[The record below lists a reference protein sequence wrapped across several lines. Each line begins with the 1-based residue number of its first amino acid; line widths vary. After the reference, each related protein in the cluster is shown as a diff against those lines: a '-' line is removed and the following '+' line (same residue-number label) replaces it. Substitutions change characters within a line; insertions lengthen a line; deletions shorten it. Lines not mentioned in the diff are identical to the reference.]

1 MFMPHLALFMRS
13 KPPSTASAL
22 PSEPL
27 ASSVHAIVGRPT
39 MALGGIT
46 EAASVPQASGRP
58 CQAAANPR
66 RCPRSNSSL
75 HQAAAPYMRS
85 RGWSSCLSALR
96 PLARARRPA
105 RGRAATRQAC
115 RVPVLRR
122 PACMGTL
129 PHAPSHDTHVLLD
142 MLGPATAAAG
152 RALCRP
158 RRPAHAQ
165 QQVGRAGQQRRGGQA
180 ARGRR
185 ARERAAHL
193 GRRRGRVRC
202 QVHSAAA
209 PATCGTAMLVPDA
222 QAYAAS
228 LSSAQR
234 PARSA
239 QPGAL
244 WRTGPK
250 PCSRSRSAARP
261 RQPPLAAGMHA
272 VHRAGRTPA
281 GVVQGGR
288 RCGRRCEPSREPD
301 GRRNENGRARAPPHA
316 DAISVPGAKRA
327 THAPELVYCGAA
339 CGSGSFCR
347 PKPCGAAQPGRRAPP
362 EHMLRGLA
370 SHAAMPC
377 IECSSAL
384 YGEQR
389 PHKTCCTLQ
398 RHTAPMVGPRAG

>member
-202 QVHSAAA
+202 QVQRRRAGHVRHGHARPGRPGVRGVAQLRAAA
-209 PATCGTAMLVPDA
+209 CALGAAWSPVADGA
-222 QAYAAS
+222 QALLPLPLGCTAAAAS
-228 LSSAQR
+228 AGGRHACGAQ
-234 PARSA
+234 
-239 QPGAL
+239 G
-244 WRTGPK
+244 
-250 PCSRSRSAARP
+250 
-261 RQPPLAAGMHA
+261 RQDACGRGSGRPPLRPPL
-272 VHRAGRTPA
+272 RAQ
-281 GVVQGGR
+281 QG
-288 RCGRRCEPSREPD
+288 
-301 GRRNENGRARAPPHA
+301 A
-316 DAISVPGAKRA
+316 
-327 THAPELVYCGAA
+327 
-339 CGSGSFCR
+339 
-347 PKPCGAAQPGRRAPP
+347 RRAA
-362 EHMLRGLA
+362 E
-370 SHAAMPC
+370 
-377 IECSSAL
+377 
-384 YGEQR
+384 
-389 PHKTCCTLQ
+389 
-398 RHTAPMVGPRAG
+398 